1 MARIGMK
8 HPVWA
13 ELVKETPGQMP
24 TYGTGVV
31 IGAAISGT
39 VTINRNN
46 TELYADDALKESDN
60 GATGGTIALEVDDV
74 ADEELATIT
83 GATRNEDSS
92 IDLTGDPS
100 PYGGYGYIEE
110 RSINNVKSYSAI
122 WFFKV
127 MLGQSS
133 INAQTRGQ
141 NTSYATTPLDGTL
154 STVIPAADMKNHL
167 WRRKSFTKL
176 EEAFAWLDGLANI
189 TNTAA

>member
-8 HPVWA
+8 YPVWA
-13 ELVKETPGQMP
+13 PLEKENSGALP
-24 TYGTGVV
+24 TYGSGIV

-46 TELYADDALKESDN
+46 TELYADDALRESDN
-60 GATGGTIALEVDDV
+60 GATGGTINLEVDDV
-74 ADEELATIT
+74 ADEVLATIA
-83 GATRNEDSS
+83 GATRNEDGS
-92 IDLTGDPS
+92 IDMTGDPS

-110 RSINNVKSYSAI
+110 RSINNVKGYSAI

-127 MLGQSS
+127 TLGQST

-141 NTSYATTPLDGTL
+141 NTSYATTALDGTL

-167 WRRKSFTKL
+167 WRRKSFTAL
-176 EEAFAWLDGLANI
+176 DEAYAWLRGLANI
-189 TNTAA
+189 AAE

>member
-13 ELVKETPGQMP
+13 KLEKETNGQLP
-24 TYGTGVV
+24 TYGEGVV
-31 IGAAISGT
+31 IGAAVSGT

-46 TELYADDALKESDN
+46 TELYADDELKESDN

-74 ADEELATIT
+74 ADEVLATIT
-83 GATRNEDSS
+83 GAARNEDNS

-167 WRRKSFTKL
+167 WRRKTFTKL

-189 TNTAA
+189 TKTA